1 MKPSQQIRMM
11 IIGANGQLGTDL
23 VDHFKTQYD
32 LICLTENDID
42 VSDIQSVTRALDTHQ
57 PSIII
62 NTAAFHKV
70 DVCEKQPVRSF
81 EVNSL
86 GVKYLAQCSQKIH
99 AKLVHIS
106 TDYVFDGK
114 KQSPYIEDDHPHPL
128 NIYGLTKLAGEYLL
142 SNEMENYLIL
152 RVSGIYG
159 RHRCIGKGGNFINS
173 MMRQVRAGNEIRVV
187 SDEILT
193 PTSTVEICR
202 QLDVMLKHH
211 LKGLYHVTNE
221 GHCSWYEFAQ
231 KIFDIL
237 GMHVVVKPVP
247 VSFFPT
253 SVRRPTYSVL
263 ENHKLK
269 ALKLNIMKNWD
280 IALEAFVSSVDVEE
294 L

>member
-1 MKPSQQIRMM
+1 MM
-11 IIGANGQLGTDL
+11 IIGADGQLGADL
-23 VDHFKTQYD
+23 VDHFKMHCD
-32 LICLTENDID
+32 LICLTEADIEI
-42 VSDIQSVTRALDTHQ
+42 SDMQSVIRALDFHQ
-57 PSIII
+57 PSIVI

-70 DVCEKQPVRSF
+70 DVCEKKPIRSF

-86 GVKYLAQCSQKIH
+86 GVSYLAQYSQKIS

-114 KQSPYIEDDHPHPL
+114 KQSPYLEDDPPHPL
-128 NIYGLTKLAGEYLL
+128 NVYGLTKLAGEYML

-159 RHRCIGKGGNFINS
+159 KHKCIGKGGNFINA
-173 MMRQVRAGNEIRVV
+173 MMKQYRSGKEIRVV

-193 PTSTVEICR
+193 PTSTVEIGR
-202 QLDVMLKHH
+202 QMDLMLKND

-221 GHCSWYEFAQ
+221 GYCSWYEFATEV
-231 KIFDIL
+231 FRIL
-237 GMHVVVKPVP
+237 NLEVNIQPVS
-247 VSFFPT
+247 VSFFSIPFK
-253 SVRRPTYSVL
+253 RPAYSVL

-269 ALKLNIMKNWD
+269 ELKLNIMKNWD
-280 IALEAFVSSVDVEE
+280 IALEEFLSSVDIEE

>member
-1 MKPSQQIRMM
+1 M

-23 VDHFKTQYD
+23 VDHFQTQYD
-32 LICLTENDID
+32 LVCLTEGDID

-57 PSIII
+57 PSIVI

-70 DVCEKQPVRSF
+70 DECEKKPVRSF

-86 GVKYLAQCSQKIH
+86 GVRYLAQCSQKIG

-114 KQSPYIEDDHPHPL
+114 KESPYFEYDHPHPL
-128 NIYGLTKLAGEYLL
+128 NVYGLTKLAGEYLL

-159 RHRCIGKGGNFINS
+159 KHKCIGKGGNFINA
-173 MMRQVRAGNEIRVV
+173 MMKQVRSGNEIRVV

-202 QLDVMLKHH
+202 QTDEMLKNN

-221 GHCSWYEFAQ
+221 GHCSWYEFA
-231 KIFDIL
+231 KELFCIL
-237 GMHVVVKPVP
+237 NLQVNIQPVP
-247 VSFFPT
+247 VSFFHTPFL
-253 SVRRPTYSVL
+253 RPTYSVL
-263 ENHKLK
+263 ENHELK
-269 ALKLNIMKNWD
+269 ILKLNIMKNWD
-280 IALEAFVSSVDVEE
+280 IALKEFLSSVDVEE